1 MMRRKHWVIAVLV
14 LLCIGCKTNDEPE
27 ITLSSDQECVVVGNV
42 KGLGN
47 GILELE
53 DEFGDYAVIAKGEI
67 RRGKFIIRTEV
78 LQPTFVVAYAV
89 KGESERQVRYFFLEP
104 GIVHVTGSFRKDQ
117 DNGAVGTPTNDYWQE
132 FKKEIRQGDPDD
144 SGEVGRRYY
153 RNAPTDI
160 FRLWLLD
167 DHDTCWSSSEKLA
180 LIQAMDPEVRSM
192 TGVSDM
198 QDLFTRRAKVE
209 PNGENVYIDIEQ
221 PDPEGN
227 MVSLKEVVEKP
238 GNRYVLLDFW
248 ATWCGP
254 CREEMPFVKEAYDRF
269 HGKGFDIYAVSLD
282 NGDNLMARW
291 RKYIVDKELPWTN
304 VCSGEYTRSQAYQ
317 DYALKGIP
325 DNVLIDC
332 ADGRIIA
339 RSLRGEDL
347 ADKLS
352 ELLD

>member
-1 MMRRKHWVIAVLV
+1 MKGTKLLAFAALV

-27 ITLSSDQECVVVGNV
+27 ITLSSDKECVVVGNV
-42 KGLGN
+42 KELRN
-47 GILELE
+47 GPIRFE
-53 DEFGDYAVIAKGEI
+53 DEFGGYEWIAEGEI
-67 RRGKFIIRTEV
+67 KHGRFIVRKEV
-78 LQPTFVVAYAV
+78 SQPTFVVAYAG
-89 KGESERQVRYFFLEP
+89 KEGAERQVRYFFLEP
-104 GIVHVTGSFRKDQ
+104 GIVHVTGSFKKDQ
-117 DNGAVGTPTNDYWQE
+117 DNGAVGTPSNDYWQE
-132 FKKEIRQGDPDD
+132 FKKEMSQTDQEARDEL
-144 SGEVGRRYY
+144 SHRYY
-153 RNAPTDI
+153 KQAPSDI
-160 FRLWLLD
+160 FRLYMLD
-167 DHDTCWSSSEKLA
+167 DHRTFWSSSEKLE

-192 TGVSDM
+192 KGVSDLM
-198 QDLFTRRAKVE
+198 DLFTRRAKVE

-227 MVSLKEVVEKP
+227 MALLKEVVEKP

-254 CREEMPFVKEAYDRF
+254 CIEEMPFVKDAYDRF
-269 HGKGFDIYAVSLD
+269 HDKGFDIYGVSLD

-291 RKYIVDKELPWTN
+291 RKYIVDNDLPWAN

-317 DYALKGIP
+317 DYAMKGIP

-339 RSLRGEDL
+339 RSLLGGDL